1 MNLEVLLNLTV
12 LKFLHRY
19 NIEISIWTLAR
30 SLSLPLSLYVYM
42 FVYVYIYMYVY
53 MCVYTCVYI
62 YAYIYVCVYIYIC
75 MYVCVCVCMYV
86 CIYIYIYIYALI
98 TLKSRA
104 VSAFFIITI
113 CENRERLSSTLF
125 PEVSVLCVL
134 DELFNCPL

>member
-1 MNLEVLLNLTV
+1 M
-12 LKFLHRY
+12 Y
-19 NIEISIWTLAR
+19 IC
-30 SLSLPLSLYVYM
+30 VYIR
-42 FVYVYIYMYVY
+42 VCIYTHIYMYVY
-53 MCVYTCVYI
+53 I
-62 YAYIYVCVYIYIC
+62 YIYVC
-75 MYVCVCVCMYV
+75 MCVCVYV
-86 CIYIYIYIYALI
+86 CMCVYIYIYIYALI